1 MCKVD
6 ASTLLN
12 AVKKTFQ
19 LNSNE
24 RRCAACGCPLTS
36 CKKTLAVGRGRLY
49 LCEDFN
55 RKDVARFLSG
65 LLVTDGW
72 SHRLVGCLVF
82 DPRTNNGSKYIT
94 LSLGGRMVPLER
106 TEFHQAQKYHT
117 IVLAAIAKA
126 THLDGTKASP
136 MEKAA
141 MRRFFLGYDPLAPKE
156 ETFIEKVLSSM
167 GLGPQALAV

>member
-1 MCKVD
+1 MCKVG
-6 ASTLLN
+6 ASTLLK
-12 AVKKTFQ
+12 AVIMALQ

-24 RRCAACGCPLTS
+24 RRCAACGGPLSS

-49 LCEDFN
+49 LCEDSN
-55 RKDVARFLSG
+55 RKDVQRILSG
-65 LLVTDGW
+65 LLVTDGYDTP
-72 SHRLVGCLVF
+72 LVGRLVF
-82 DPRTNNGSKYIT
+82 DPRTNKGTPYI
-94 LSLGGRMVPLER
+94 SLGVSGRMVPLEL
-106 TEFHQAQKYHT
+106 TEFQQESFYHT

-126 THLDGTKASP
+126 SHLDGAKASP

-167 GLGPQALAV
+167 GLAPHALAV

>member
-1 MCKVD
+1 MCIVNC
-6 ASTLLN
+6 TFLLN
-12 AVKKTFQ
+12 AVIRAFQ

-24 RRCAACGCPLTS
+24 RRCAACGCPLTT
-36 CKKTLAVGRGRLY
+36 CKQSWPVGRGRLY
-49 LCEDFN
+49 LCEDSP

-72 SHRLVGCLVF
+72 DHRLVGCLVF

-94 LSLGGRMVPLER
+94 LSLGGKMVPLER
-106 TEFHQAQKYHT
+106 TEFRQEQKYHS

-126 THLDGTKASP
+126 SHLDGTKANP

-156 ETFIEKVLSSM
+156 ETFIEKVLSKM
-167 GLGPQALAV
+167 GFGPQALAV